1 MAGVVC
7 VSAAVAGEMLQ
18 DLKVGH
24 ILGGTPWKMQVGDL
38 IGVIVSALVMFI
50 PLVILNDGD
59 LKMAALKGYKG
70 GFGGEVLAAPQAGLM
85 AILSR
90 GIVGGEMAWPLIIVG
105 ILMAVGFIL
114 VQVKSPMLVCVGM
127 YLSFETVAAIFVGGI
142 IRWVVDMLIARRKF
156 NDNQKSRIEN
166 RGVLLASG
174 LIAGEA
180 LIGLVFAAIAFFND
194 GRVPNLGEKF
204 FNISHPSYLISVAVF
219 LALGY
224 LLVKLPLANA
234 GDPDEPAAPA
244 VM

>member
-1 MAGVVC
+1 M
-7 VSAAVAGEMLQ
+7 
-18 DLKVGH
+18 
-24 ILGGTPWKMQVGDL
+24 W
-38 IGVIVSALVMFI
+38 I
-50 PLVILNDGD
+50 PLFILNAGD

-70 GFGGEVLAAPQAGLM
+70 GFGGDVLAAPQAGLM
-85 AILSR
+85 AKLSQ
-90 GIVGGEMAWPLIIVG
+90 GIVGGEMVWPLIVVG

-142 IRWVVDMLIARRKF
+142 IRWVVDMLIARRKY

-180 LIGLVFAAIAFFND
+180 LVGLVFAAIAFFND
-194 GRVPNLGEKF
+194 GPNVPKLFGTE
-204 FNISHPSYLISVAVF
+204 PDLPDQRPVF